1 MQTGIQMSRM
11 TTSADLTE
19 GELKSLTEVAGGLM
33 SRNIPKAHRER
44 LVELR
49 LITDQMG
56 ILIPTPEGRIVCGRL
71 G

>member
-1 MQTGIQMSRM
+1 MSRM
-11 TTSADLTE
+11 TTSADLTP
-19 GELKSLTEVAGGLM
+19 GELASLSGVAGGLM

-44 LVELR
+44 LVQLR

-56 ILIPTPEGRIVCGRL
+56 ILIPTPEGRIVAGKL

>member
-1 MQTGIQMSRM
+1 MSRM
-11 TTSADLTE
+11 TNSADLTP
-19 GELKSLTEVAGGLM
+19 GELGSLSAVAGGLM
-33 SRNIPKAHRER
+33 SRNIPKAQRER

-56 ILIPTPEGRIVCGRL
+56 ILIPTPEGRIVSGKL